1 MIADNLHPT
10 QRTHYDIIIAGG
22 GMVGVSLACA
32 LAKVDKGNV
41 LSVLLVDSF
50 PDKRLASHDDS
61 QGLVY
66 HPSFDARS
74 TALSLASIETYESMG
89 LLPALLQHASPIRQV
104 HVSDRGHMGS
114 TLLDA
119 NAQNKN
125 AFGYVIENQW
135 LGEVLLNHLATLPAI
150 ERITGANVGN
160 IIPKQDGVSVDI
172 TSGADTEDQRS
183 SHGLSS
189 SEPSSSEPSSSESS
203 TLTASLLIV
212 ADGAQSGLRD
222 SLGITAS
229 VKRYDQ
235 RAVIANVQTQLPHNG
250 QAFERF
256 VADGAVAFLPLID
269 LPNSKNRSA
278 LVWTMPTHIESDKDK
293 TLLDDEA
300 FIAELQKAF
309 GHRLGTIQR
318 IGQRQSYPLALTIAD
333 EVVRNHIVLMGNSA
347 HSLHPVAGQ
356 GFNLSLRD
364 IAALV
369 ERIGGAIEQQED
381 VGSLALLENYAEAQ
395 IKDQNLTIGFSH
407 NLIELFGQQ
416 NLPVQL
422 GRNLG
427 LLALDLLGPAKN
439 RFSDRAAGITGR
451 KSLR

>member
-1 MIADNLHPT
+1 MTRDNPSIT
-10 QRTHYDIIIAGG
+10 QHKHYDIIIAGG

-32 LAKVDKGNV
+32 LAQVDKHNR

-50 PDKRLASHDDS
+50 PD
-61 QGLVY
+61 QGLANHGPSQEAVY

-74 TALSLASIETYESMG
+74 TALSLASIETYESIG
-89 LLPALLQHASPIRQV
+89 VLPALLQHASPIRQV
-104 HVSDRGHMGS
+104 HVSDRGHIGS

-119 NAQNKN
+119 SEQNKE

-135 LGEVLLNHLATLPAI
+135 LGAVLLNHLATLPTV
-150 ERITGANVGN
+150 ERVTAATVSN
-160 IIPKQDGVSVDI
+160 IMPRQTGVSVDV
-172 TSGADTEDQRS
+172 TLESNASDQQS
-183 SHGLSS
+183 TDHI
-189 SEPSSSEPSSSESS
+189 S

-256 VADGAVAFLPLID
+256 VNDGAVAFLPLID

-278 LVWTMPTHIESDKDK
+278 LVWTMPTHIKGNADKA
-293 TLLDDEA
+293 LLDDDA

-318 IGQRQSYPLALTIAD
+318 IGQRQSYPLALTIAN
-333 EVVRNHIVLMGNSA
+333 EVARNHIVLMGNAA

-364 IAALV
+364 VAALV
-369 ERIGGAIEQQED
+369 ERIGCAVERQED
-381 VGSLALLENYAEAQ
+381 IGALALLEDYAEAQ

-407 NLIELFGQQ
+407 NLIDLFGRQS
-416 NLPVQL
+416 LPVQL

-427 LLALDLLGPAKN
+427 LLALDLLAPAKN
-439 RFSDRAAGITGR
+439 KFSDRAAGITGR
-451 KSLR
+451 KTLR

>member
-1 MIADNLHPT
+1 MTTDKRSIT
-10 QRTHYDIIIAGG
+10 QHNHYDIIIAGG

-32 LAKVDKGNV
+32 LAKVDKNNT
-41 LSVLLVDSF
+41 LSILLVDSF
-50 PDKRLASHDDS
+50 PDKRLSHSDQS
-61 QGLVY
+61 QGPIY

-74 TALSLASIETYESMG
+74 TALSLASIETYEAMG

-104 HVSDRGHMGS
+104 HVSDRGHIGS

-119 NAQNKN
+119 SEQNKN

-135 LGEVLLNHLATLPAI
+135 LGAVLLDHLATLPAI
-150 ERITGANVGN
+150 ERVTGASVGN
-160 IIPKQDGVSVDI
+160 IIPKQAGVSVSI
-172 TSGADTEDQRS
+172 TSGVDT
-183 SHGLSS
+183 L
-189 SEPSSSEPSSSESS
+189 EPSAGNESA
-203 TLTASLLIV
+203 TITASLLIV

-222 SLGITAS
+222 SLGISAS
-229 VKRYDQ
+229 VKHYAQ

-278 LVWTMPTHIESDKDK
+278 LVWTMPTQAEGAEDK
-293 TLLDDEA
+293 TLLDDDA
-300 FIAELQKAF
+300 FIAELQQAF

-333 EVVRNHIVLMGNSA
+333 EVARNHIVLMGNSA

-364 IAALV
+364 VTALV
-369 ERIGGAIEQQED
+369 ERIGNAIQRQED
-381 VGSLALLENYAEAQ
+381 IGSLALLEDYAEAQ

-416 NLPVQL
+416 SFPVQL
-422 GRNLG
+422 GRSIG
-427 LLALDLLGPAKN
+427 LLALDLLKPAKE

-451 KSLR
+451 RSLR

>member
-1 MIADNLHPT
+1 MTIDNPTIT
-10 QRTHYDIIIAGG
+10 QRKHYDIIIAGG

-32 LAKVDKGNV
+32 LAKVDKNNV

-50 PDKRLASHDDS
+50 PAKRLANKAPS

-74 TALSLASIETYESMG
+74 TALSLASIETYESIG
-89 LLPALLQHASPIRQV
+89 VLPALLQHASPIRQV

-119 NAQNKN
+119 NKQDKE

-135 LGEVLLNHLATLPAI
+135 LGAVLLDHLATLPTV
-150 ERITGANVGN
+150 ERVTGASVGN
-160 IIPKQDGVSVDI
+160 IIPRQAGVSVDI
-172 TSGADTEDQRS
+172 TADIETEDQQS
-183 SHGLSS
+183 NYHVSMLS
-189 SEPSSSEPSSSESS
+189 
-203 TLTASLLIV
+203 ASLLIV

-278 LVWTMPTHIESDKDK
+278 LVWTMPTHIKENEDKA
-293 TLLDDEA
+293 LLDDDA

-318 IGQRQSYPLALTIAD
+318 VGQRQSYPLALTIAN
-333 EVVRNHIVLMGNSA
+333 EVARNHIVLMGNAA

-364 IAALV
+364 VAALV
-369 ERIGGAIEQQED
+369 ERIGCAVERQED
-381 VGSLALLENYAEAQ
+381 IGALALLENYAEAQ

-416 NLPVQL
+416 SLPVQL

-427 LLALDLLGPAKN
+427 LLALDLLTPAKN
-439 RFSDRAAGITGR
+439 HFSDRAAGITGR
-451 KSLR
+451 RAL

>member
-1 MIADNLHPT
+1 MTTDKLSIT
-10 QRTHYDIIIAGG
+10 QRKHYDIIIAGG

-32 LAKVDKGNV
+32 LAKADKDNV

-50 PDKRLASHDDS
+50 PAKRLENNESS

-74 TALSLASIETYESMG
+74 TALSLASIETYESIG
-89 LLPALLQHASPIRQV
+89 VLPALLQHASPIRQV
-104 HVSDRGHMGS
+104 HVSDRGHIGS

-119 NAQNKN
+119 NKQNKE

-135 LGEVLLNHLATLPAI
+135 LGAVLLDHLATLPTV
-150 ERITGANVGN
+150 ERVTGASVSN
-160 IIPKQDGVSVDI
+160 IIPRQAGVSVDI
-172 TSGADTEDQRS
+172 TAGTES
-183 SHGLSS
+183 LEETTNH
-189 SEPSSSEPSSSESS
+189 PVT
-203 TLTASLLIV
+203 TLGASLLIV

-229 VKRYDQ
+229 IKRYDQ

-278 LVWTMPTHIESDKDK
+278 LVWTMPTHIKESEDKA
-293 TLLDDEA
+293 LLDDDA

-318 IGQRQSYPLALTIAD
+318 IGQRQSYPLALTIAN
-333 EVVRNHIVLMGNSA
+333 EVARNHIVLMGNAA

-364 IAALV
+364 VAALV
-369 ERIGGAIEQQED
+369 ERIGGAIEQKKNI
-381 VGSLALLENYAEAQ
+381 GSLALLEDYAEAQ

-416 NLPVQL
+416 SLPVQL

-427 LLALDLLGPAKN
+427 LLALDLLTPAKN
-439 RFSDRAAGITGR
+439 HFSDRAAGITGR
-451 KSLR
+451 RAL

>member
-1 MIADNLHPT
+1 MTADNLHPT

-50 PDKRLASHDDS
+50 PDKRLASYDDS
-61 QGLVY
+61 QGPVY

-135 LGEVLLNHLATLPAI
+135 LGDVLLNHLATLPAI

-250 QAFERF
+250 QA
-256 VADGAVAFLPLID
+256 
-269 LPNSKNRSA
+269 
-278 LVWTMPTHIESDKDK
+278 
-293 TLLDDEA
+293 
-300 FIAELQKAF
+300 
-309 GHRLGTIQR
+309 
-318 IGQRQSYPLALTIAD
+318 
-333 EVVRNHIVLMGNSA
+333 
-347 HSLHPVAGQ
+347 
-356 GFNLSLRD
+356 LS
-364 IAALV
+364 
-369 ERIGGAIEQQED
+369 
-381 VGSLALLENYAEAQ
+381 
-395 IKDQNLTIGFSH
+395 
-407 NLIELFGQQ
+407 
-416 NLPVQL
+416 
-422 GRNLG
+422 G
-427 LLALDLLGPAKN
+427 LLLMVQSHFYL
-439 RFSDRAAGITGR
+439 
-451 KSLR
+451 

>member
-1 MIADNLHPT
+1 MTTDKLSIT
-10 QRTHYDIIIAGG
+10 QRKHYDIIIAGG

-32 LAKVDKGNV
+32 LAKVDKANV

-50 PDKRLASHDDS
+50 PAKRLENNEPS
-61 QGLVY
+61 QGPVY

-74 TALSLASIETYESMG
+74 TALSLASIETYESIG
-89 LLPALLQHASPIRQV
+89 VLPALLQHASPIRQV

-119 NAQNKN
+119 NKQNKE

-135 LGEVLLNHLATLPAI
+135 LGAVLLDHLATLPTI
-150 ERITGANVGN
+150 ERVTGASVGN
-160 IIPKQDGVSVDI
+160 IIPRQAGVSVDI
-172 TSGADTEDQRS
+172 TADIESVDQS
-183 SHGLSS
+183 SAYPVTTLS
-189 SEPSSSEPSSSESS
+189 
-203 TLTASLLIV
+203 ASLLIV

-229 VKRYDQ
+229 VKHYDQ

-278 LVWTMPTHIESDKDK
+278 LVWTMPAHIKESEDKA
-293 TLLDDEA
+293 LLDDDA

-318 IGQRQSYPLALTIAD
+318 IGQRQSYPLALTIAN
-333 EVVRNHIVLMGNSA
+333 EVARNHIVLMGNAA

-364 IAALV
+364 VAALV
-369 ERIGGAIEQQED
+369 ERIGCAVERQED
-381 VGSLALLENYAEAQ
+381 IGALALLEDYAEAQ

-416 NLPVQL
+416 SLPVQL

-427 LLALDLLGPAKN
+427 LLALDLLTPAKN
-439 RFSDRAAGITGR
+439 HFSDRAAGITGR
-451 KSLR
+451 RAL

>member
-1 MIADNLHPT
+1 MTTDKLSIT
-10 QRTHYDIIIAGG
+10 QRKHYDIIIAGG

-32 LAKVDKGNV
+32 LAKVDKANV

-50 PDKRLASHDDS
+50 PAKRLENNDPS

-74 TALSLASIETYESMG
+74 TALSLASIETYESIG
-89 LLPALLQHASPIRQV
+89 VLPALLQHASPIRQV

-119 NAQNKN
+119 NKQDKE

-135 LGEVLLNHLATLPAI
+135 LGAVLLDHLATLPTV
-150 ERITGANVGN
+150 ERVTGASVGN
-160 IIPKQDGVSVDI
+160 IIPRQAGVSVDI
-172 TSGADTEDQRS
+172 TADIESVEKTS
-183 SHGLSS
+183 NHPVTTLS
-189 SEPSSSEPSSSESS
+189 
-203 TLTASLLIV
+203 ASLLIV

-278 LVWTMPTHIESDKDK
+278 LVWTMPTHIKESEDKA
-293 TLLDDEA
+293 LLDDDA

-318 IGQRQSYPLALTIAD
+318 IGQRQSYPLALTIAN
-333 EVVRNHIVLMGNSA
+333 EVARNHIVLMGNAA

-364 IAALV
+364 VAALV
-369 ERIGGAIEQQED
+369 ERIGCAVERQED
-381 VGSLALLENYAEAQ
+381 IGALVLLEDYAEAQ

-416 NLPVQL
+416 SLPVQL

-427 LLALDLLGPAKN
+427 LLALDLLTPAKN
-439 RFSDRAAGITGR
+439 HFSDRAAGITGR
-451 KSLR
+451 RAL